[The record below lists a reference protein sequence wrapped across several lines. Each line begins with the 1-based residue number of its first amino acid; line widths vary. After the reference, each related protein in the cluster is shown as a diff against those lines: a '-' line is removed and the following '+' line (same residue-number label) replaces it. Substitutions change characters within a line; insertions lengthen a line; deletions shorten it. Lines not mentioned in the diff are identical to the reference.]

1 MITVN
6 TLKVNQVVVTTPTMS
21 TLFSYDTPI
30 ATKVQDMVYLHDDWN
45 YSMTTGKYRNI
56 FLGEDGK
63 ETKKKLLQ
71 GKYKLLP
78 YKEVYDAENK

>member
-1 MITVN
+1 
-6 TLKVNQVVVTTPTMS
+6 
-21 TLFSYDTPI
+21 
-30 ATKVQDMVYLHDDWN
+30 
-45 YSMTTGKYRNI
+45 MTTGKYRNI

-63 ETKKKLLQ
+63 ETKKKLLH